1 MQLVDIKKKIE
12 AENLR
17 GVMGSLHEA
26 QVPMKLNRMWF
37 KMNSKTVIS
46 VATPSGL
53 TESRE

>member
-26 QVPMKLNRMWF
+26 QVPMNLNRMWF